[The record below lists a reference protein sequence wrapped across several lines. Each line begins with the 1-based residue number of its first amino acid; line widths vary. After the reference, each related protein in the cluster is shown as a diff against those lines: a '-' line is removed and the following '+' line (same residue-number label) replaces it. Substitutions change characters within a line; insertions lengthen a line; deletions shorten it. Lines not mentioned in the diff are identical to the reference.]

1 LRAGYLR
8 STQTDFEGLQQVAI
22 EPAAMVSDASSEKG
36 TMESLRCDATTD
48 QRFKFLL
55 REKLW
60 RFIDQRLV
68 TYLVE
73 SKIDGFHTTSPGLV

>member
-8 STQTDFEGLQQVAI
+8 STQTDFERLQQVAI
-22 EPAAMVSDASSEKG
+22 EPAAMASDASSEKA
-36 TMESLRCDATTD
+36 LWKAYDAM
-48 QRFKFLL
+48 RRPINVFKFLL

-73 SKIDGFHTTSPGLV
+73 SKIDGFHTTSPGLD